1 MAIGNPVSTD
11 NLEFWWDMNNRKSW
25 KGRPSTNIAWAQN
38 SKPDLKEN
46 LSFHQYS
53 TDGTFN
59 TNHPGRLVV
68 NSVSSGTL
76 GTAVNTGVNS
86 GNWQSTNHGYHKWDF
101 QKKKPTF
108 IMNDIDGQWKARWF
122 GLGTSFNG
130 LGWSAGQEFSISW
143 EQWTSRTDKN
153 ARAGLYMR
161 NSSGSNG
168 FHAGQATA
176 TTAFNTKVNT
186 WQRVY
191 NTFTVPNN
199 MDMSWTGLG
208 IYMYG
213 HYTGRGVIK
222 VDNIQFESG
231 KPSFFIQDSK
241 GFGTNTRGSTEGLID
256 ITGNNTITIN
266 DFDYQNDGTFI
277 FSDSSDYA
285 SVSGSLATDCDGNV
299 TMMAWFKQLSRNGP
313 HQTIVCT
320 NTGYRQGIKLMSAY
334 HSQGG
339 AFWVANADGTDSTL
353 LNTGSGTL
361 ENTGI
366 HHLAATRN
374 SSTGALKI
382 YLDGVLVNTATGSTG
397 DVSNTSTS
405 NARIGLEYHSGGYGA
420 NATYYDTRVY
430 SRELSA
436 SEILSIYNSTKSQ
449 YV

>member
-1 MAIGNPVSTD
+1 MAIGSPVSNT
-11 NLEFWWDMNNRKSW
+11 NLEFWWDMNSRKSF
-25 KGRPSTNIAWAQN
+25 KGKPTTNLCYHMN
-38 SKPDLKEN
+38 SVHQPKETI
-46 LSFHQYS
+46 SFHQYS
-53 TDGTFN
+53 TNGTFN
-59 TNHPGRLVV
+59 TNHPGRLIV
-68 NSVSSGTL
+68 NTPTTTRS
-76 GTAVNTGVNS
+76 TAVNTGVNS
-86 GNWQSTNHGYHKWDF
+86 GNWESTHHGYWKWDF
-101 QKKKPTF
+101 QRKKAVF
-108 IMNDIDGQWKARWF
+108 FMNDIDGQWKAN
-122 GLGTSFNG
+122 SFN
-130 LGWSAGQEFSISW
+130 LGQSFNNYSLSAGDTFSLSW
-143 EQWTSRTDKN
+143 DQWTSRIDKN
-153 ARAGLYMR
+153 ARAGVYMR
-161 NSSGSNG
+161 NTSGSNG
-168 FHAGQATA
+168 FHAGQATQS
-176 TTAFNTKVNT
+176 TAFNTIPFK

-191 NTFTVPNN
+191 NTFTVPSNMN
-199 MDMSWTGLG
+199 MDHNLS
-208 IYMYG
+208 IYCYG

-222 VDNIQFESG
+222 MDNLQFEAG
-231 KPSFFIQDSK
+231 NPSYFVQDNK
-241 GFGTNTRGSTEGLID
+241 GNPASSRSSTEGLID
-256 ITGNNTITIN
+256 VTGNNTITIN
-266 DFDYQNDGTFI
+266 DLNYLSDGTFN
-277 FSDSSDYA
+277 FTGSSHYA

-334 HSQGG
+334 HTQGG

-405 NARIGLEYHSGGYGA
+405 NARIGLEYHSGSYGA